1 MELEMNKRSM
11 VAMGIFTTLLGLIGC
26 DPAAWEAER
35 KRLQP
40 ENFEKIKTGMLEL
53 EVVQILGKPRHTVTY
68 PLKPLETY
76 YNWHWNNSSS
86 DAMIFSAIFD
96 PDKVVIRT
104 ENWRNPDDPKLQSA
118 GK

>member
-1 MELEMNKRSM
+1 MSIAKRSF
-11 VAMGIFTTLLGLIGC
+11 VFMGLVTSLLGLLGC

-40 ENFEKIKTGMLEL
+40 ENFVKITTGMLEL
-53 EVVQILGKPRHTVTY
+53 EVVKILGKPRHTVTY

-76 YNWHWNNSSS
+76 YNWHWHNSASE
-86 DAMIFSAIFD
+86 AMIFSAIFD

-104 ENWRNPDDPKLQSA
+104 ETWRDPNDPKLLSS

>member
-1 MELEMNKRSM
+1 
-11 VAMGIFTTLLGLIGC
+11 MGLIASLLGLIGC

-40 ENFEKIKTGMLEL
+40 ENFAKITVGMLEL
-53 EVVQILGKPRHTVTY
+53 EAVNILGKPRHTVTY
-68 PLKPLETY
+68 ALKPLETY
-76 YNWHWNNSSS
+76 YNWHWQNSSS

-104 ENWRNPDDPKLQSA
+104 ETWRDPNDPKLQGA